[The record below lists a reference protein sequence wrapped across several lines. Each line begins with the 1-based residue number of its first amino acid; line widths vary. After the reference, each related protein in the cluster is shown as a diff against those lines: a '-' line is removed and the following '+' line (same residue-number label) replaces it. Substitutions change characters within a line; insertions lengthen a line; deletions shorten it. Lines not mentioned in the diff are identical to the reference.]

1 MTLKVS
7 KRKDGV
13 QMEFRIPDHADS
25 PALVLTFSQ
34 FLSGKDMREAV
45 NKWAKAYG
53 AALED

>member
-7 KRKDGV
+7 KEKIGTE
-13 QMEFRIPDHADS
+13 MAFRVTDHAEN
-25 PALVLTFSQ
+25 PVLVLSFDR
-34 FLSGKDMREAV
+34 FKSGAEMREAV